1 MYAGTMLA
9 ERLGGME
16 RIGFTGTQQGLT
28 EKQQASLIKYLTS
41 LLPFAEFHHGD
52 CIGADAQAAEIV
64 RDLPC
69 DILVVAW
76 PCNIEPKRAYFPSD
90 VIHPVEKPLIRN
102 RHIVDSV
109 DRLIVCPKG
118 PKELRSGTWAT
129 YRYSRVEGMTISTII
144 RPNGNVEAEEPF

>member
-1 MYAGTMLA
+1 MYAGGMI
-9 ERLGGME
+9 RLDGFA
-16 RIGFTGTQQGLT
+16 RVGFTGTQQGLT
-28 EKQQASLIKYLTS
+28 DAQELSLIKYLTG

-64 RDLPC
+64 RGLPA
-69 DILVVAW
+69 DILIVAW

-90 VIHPVEKPLIRN
+90 VIHDVKPPLVRN
-102 RHIVDSV
+102 HDIVDSV

-129 YRYSRVEGMTISTII
+129 YRYSRGAGMTISTII